1 MLKNYENKQQTQGLF
16 IKEQADNNKLA
27 SPAPVI
33 LGLVPKILLQ
43 RVSNLVNKLA
53 GSTKPT
59 PLAPVCN
66 VILRR
71 YSLLEVPWRRIHNV
85 IAKAMSIC
93 VAFSNKIMDT
103 RLPQPAGCG
112 DKYDVSGWCCG
123 RGFSAFCTFFKY
135 PSPDAKASPS
145 PARGVGFGLL
155 RRYTPRND
163 AVTNGEGLHRP
174 WCDKILGTGPS
185 MTGGRGANSFG
196 RSMIEMLGVLAIIGV
211 LSVGGIA
218 GYSKAMEKFK
228 INKTIDEYTMLI
240 TGLIEYKNN
249 FIQSSAPQSNIDL
262 DEFIFA
268 AHLVPETWKQYGNK
282 RIRDSNGHDLRIYFS
297 NKSLTEGYTNPGKY
311 VLDLH
316 FSLVKTNAVF
326 SRNLCKTFFIDIGQQ
341 MASQMFAMVVIPTS
355 SNTEYAG
362 DAFCHGADKSVT
374 TGQPLKCLR
383 DLTLSEADE
392 ICRTCNNNSCGIVFV
407 F

>member
-1 MLKNYENKQQTQGLF
+1 MHK
-16 IKEQADNNKLA
+16 
-27 SPAPVI
+27 
-33 LGLVPKILLQ
+33 
-43 RVSNLVNKLA
+43 
-53 GSTKPT
+53 
-59 PLAPVCN
+59 
-66 VILRR
+66 
-71 YSLLEVPWRRIHNV
+71 SLLREDTRDKPENDRCRGRGFSLEASKQRSVAVGNKV
-85 IAKAMSIC
+85 I
-93 VAFSNKIMDT
+93 DT
-103 RLPQPAGCG
+103 RLPQPVGCG
-112 DKYDVSGWCCG
+112 DKYDVSCLSS
-123 RGFSAFCTFFKY
+123 R
-135 PSPDAKASPS
+135 
-145 PARGVGFGLL
+145 LL
-155 RRYTPRND
+155 RRCTPRND
-163 AVTNGEGLHRP
+163 GAGNGEGLHRP
-174 WCDKILGTGPS
+174 GCDKILGTDCASRPS
-185 MTGGRGANSFG
+185 MTGGRGANFFG

-282 RIRDSNGHDLRIYFS
+282 RIRDSNGHDLLIYFS

-316 FSLVKTNAVF
+316 FSLAKTNAVF

-341 MASQMFAMVVIPTS
+341 MASQMFAMAVIPTS

-362 DAFCHGADKSVT
+362 DAFCHGSDKSVT

-383 DLTLSEADE
+383 DLTLTEADE

>member
-1 MLKNYENKQQTQGLF
+1 MLKSMNFLSGKCRGKVGGGT
-16 IKEQADNNKLA
+16 KLTP
-27 SPAPVI
+27 PAPVI
-33 LGLVPKILLQ
+33 LGPVPRIFWQ
-43 RVSNLVNKLA
+43 RVPNLVNKFALLLHKCWFTQDSRNKSENDECW
-53 GSTKPT
+53 GRGFSM
-59 PLAPVCN
+59 
-66 VILRR
+66 VISKQR
-71 YSLLEVPWRRIHNV
+71 S
-85 IAKAMSIC
+85 
-93 VAFSNKIMDT
+93 VAFCNKIMDT
-103 RLPQPAGCG
+103 RLPQPVGCG
-112 DKYDVSGWCCG
+112 DKYDVSCLSS
-123 RGFSAFCTFFKY
+123 R
-135 PSPDAKASPS
+135 
-145 PARGVGFGLL
+145 LL
-155 RRYTPRND
+155 RCARND
-163 AVTNGEGLHRP
+163 GASNGEGLHRH
-174 WCDKILGTGPS
+174 WCDKILGTDCASRPS

-282 RIRDSNGHDLRIYFS
+282 RIRDSNGHDLHIYFS
-297 NKSLTEGYTNPGKY
+297 NRSLTEGYTNPGKY

-316 FSLVKTNAVF
+316 FSLAKTNAVF

>member
-1 MLKNYENKQQTQGLF
+1 
-16 IKEQADNNKLA
+16 
-27 SPAPVI
+27 
-33 LGLVPKILLQ
+33 
-43 RVSNLVNKLA
+43 
-53 GSTKPT
+53 
-59 PLAPVCN
+59 
-66 VILRR
+66 
-71 YSLLEVPWRRIHNV
+71 
-85 IAKAMSIC
+85 
-93 VAFSNKIMDT
+93 
-103 RLPQPAGCG
+103 
-112 DKYDVSGWCCG
+112 
-123 RGFSAFCTFFKY
+123 
-135 PSPDAKASPS
+135 
-145 PARGVGFGLL
+145 
-155 RRYTPRND
+155 
-163 AVTNGEGLHRP
+163 
-174 WCDKILGTGPS
+174 
-185 MTGGRGANSFG
+185 
-196 RSMIEMLGVLAIIGV
+196 MLGVLAVIAV

-282 RIRDSNGHDLRIYFS
+282 RIRDSNGHDLHIYFS

-316 FSLVKTNAVF
+316 FSLAKTNAVF
-326 SRNLCKTFFIDIGQQ
+326 SRNLCKTFFIDIGKQ